1 MFILSYIYS
10 GKVLKIS
17 PAGSI
22 IKKYKKIKSNNMVC
36 EIVTSNRR
44 KEKMLCGLI
53 SWSTLKD
60 VLQCI
65 LKNSWVI
72 GFIYFQIQTTLV
84 L

>member
-1 MFILSYIYS
+1 
-10 GKVLKIS
+10 
-17 PAGSI
+17 
-22 IKKYKKIKSNNMVC
+22 MVC
-36 EIVTSNRR
+36 EIVTSPIV
-44 KEKMLCGLI
+44 EKRIVMCGLI